1 MRSSRKTDWP
11 TLLVLLGMYG
21 VLVGNFVLYWSSPL
35 PLMVHIFL
43 STLAVHLAF
52 TIWHE
57 AVHRNVSSRTWVNN
71 LVGVVG
77 MFPYMTPYF
86 MQKWIHLQHHAR
98 LNERDDPNVIY
109 TDGPFWTIPLRYPR
123 ALRYAGKVMRQ
134 DPRSK
139 AEKVADTLSLCTVA
153 GVYAVAWWLGVLLDV
168 LLLWL
173 LPFALAKLIMDWYI
187 NYLPHVGL
195 PAHRFWGTRVVN
207 VPWLTPLILCHNYH
221 AIHHLWPSIPW
232 HRYPTIFM
240 QKLQYLREHG
250 VPIEHNVLG
259 KRTQPRE
266 IDGQAPIPG

>member
-1 MRSSRKTDWP
+1 MRSSRKTDWQ

-21 VLVGNFVLYWSSPL
+21 VLVGNFVLYWLSPL

-43 STLAVHLAF
+43 STLAIHLAF

-57 AVHRNVSSRTWVNN
+57 AVHRNVSGRTWVNN

-98 LNERDDPNVIY
+98 LNEQDDPNVIY

-139 AEKVADTLSLCTVA
+139 TEKMADTLSLCTVA
-153 GVYAVAWWLGVLLDV
+153 GVYAIAWWQGVLLDV

-195 PAHRFWGTRVVN
+195 PAHRFWGTRVV
-207 VPWLTPLILCHNYH
+207 
-221 AIHHLWPSIPW
+221 
-232 HRYPTIFM
+232 
-240 QKLQYLREHG
+240 
-250 VPIEHNVLG
+250 
-259 KRTQPRE
+259 
-266 IDGQAPIPG
+266 